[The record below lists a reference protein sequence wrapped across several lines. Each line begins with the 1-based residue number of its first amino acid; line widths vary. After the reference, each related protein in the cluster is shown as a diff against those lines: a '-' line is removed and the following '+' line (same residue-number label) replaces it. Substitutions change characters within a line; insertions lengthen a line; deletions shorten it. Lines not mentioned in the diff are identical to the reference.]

1 MITAKSTLSKRLVM
15 RIIVALLFLRSQN
28 YTSSFYG
35 MSFLVEPPIYN
46 RKGLK
51 FFFFFAFILM
61 IFSILKVSDI
71 VPQWHCQASE
81 TARSFE

>member
-1 MITAKSTLSKRLVM
+1 MMTAESRPTLSKRPVI

-46 RKGLK
+46 KKGLK
-51 FFFFFAFILM
+51 FFFCFYM
-61 IFSILKVSDI
+61 IFNTLTVSGI
-71 VPQWHCQASE
+71 VPQLHRRAPE
-81 TARSFE
+81 TARPFE

>member
-1 MITAKSTLSKRLVM
+1 MMTAESTLSKRPVI

-28 YTSSFYG
+28 YSSSVYG

-51 FFFFFAFILM
+51 FVFFCFYM
-61 IFSILKVSDI
+61 IFNTLTVSGI
-71 VPQWHCQASE
+71 VPQSHCRASE
-81 TARSFE
+81 TAPPFE